1 MINFYYGTL
10 IPGTDAGEG
19 VYFIKQNNI
28 NDYYY
33 EEDLKSKG
41 CKEYQETNYEEWQK
55 KQILK
60 RFANL
65 ANININWDN
74 VK

>member
-1 MINFYYGTL
+1 MYDAVEKVL
-10 IPGTDAGEG
+10 IDEQS
-19 VYFIKQNNI
+19 II
-28 NDYYY
+28 
-33 EEDLKSKG
+33 ER
-41 CKEYQETNYEEWQK
+41 CKEYQETNYEDWQK

-65 ANININWDN
+65 ANINIDWDN